1 MKKKLGLTSKIFIG
15 ILLGAILGLILK
27 GMPDS
32 TFKNT
37 ILLNGILKVMGS
49 GFITAIKML
58 VVPLVFVSLVCG
70 SSSMG
75 DVKKLGRI
83 GIKTLCFYLITT
95 AVAITLALGIGKLI
109 NPGIGLDM
117 SSLITQKPTIGESK
131 SLVDIVLGMI
141 PTNPIQALASGE
153 MLQIIVFSLLLGI
166 AISMVGKKAE
176 PIKNLFE
183 SANEICMKMVSIIM
197 LLAPYGVFALIT
209 NTFATTGFD
218 AIFSLLKYM
227 FAVSLT
233 LVLQAFVVYASMVK
247 FSTGLKLKPFFKKFA
262 SVAAVTFSTAS
273 SNAALPLTIE
283 SMEEIGVDN
292 SVASF
297 TLPLGATI
305 NMDGTAIMQGVA
317 CIFISQLYGID
328 LGINALLTIILT
340 ATLASVGTAGVP
352 GVGMITLS
360 MVLTS
365 VGLPLEGIG
374 LIMGVDRL
382 LDMARTTVNVMG
394 DCACTLVVSNSEGEF
409 NKDMYYGKDC
419 NNLNK
424 LSESELN
431 KDMHQDEDCN
441 NLNEL
446 VD

>member
-27 GMPDS
+27 SVPDG
-32 TFKNT
+32 TIKNT
-37 ILLNGILKVMGS
+37 ILLDGVLKVMGS
-49 GFITAIKML
+49 GFINAIKML
-58 VVPLVFVSLVCG
+58 VVPLVFISLVCG

-83 GIKTLCFYLITT
+83 GIQTFCFYLVTT
-95 AVAITLALGIGKLI
+95 AVAISLALAVGKLI
-109 NPGIGLDM
+109 NPGVGLDM
-117 SSLITQKPTIGESK
+117 SNLITQEPTIGESK
-131 SLVDIVLGMI
+131 PLVEVILSII
-141 PTNPIQALASGE
+141 PTNPIQSLASGE
-153 MLQIIVFSLLLGI
+153 MLQIIMFSLLLGV
-166 AISMVGKKAE
+166 SMSVVGKKAD
-176 PIKNLFE
+176 PLRKLFE
-183 SANEICMKMVSIIM
+183 SANEVCMKMVSIIM
-197 LLAPYGVFALIT
+197 LVAPYGVFALIA

-227 FAVSLT
+227 FAVSLA
-233 LVLQAFVVYASMVK
+233 LVLQVVIVYSGMVK
-247 FSTGLKLKPFFKKFA
+247 IFTGLKLKPFFKKFA
-262 SVAAVTFSTAS
+262 GVAAVTFSTAS

-283 SMEEIGVDN
+283 SMEELGVDN

-317 CIFISQLYGID
+317 CIFIAQLYGID
-328 LGINALLTIILT
+328 LGINSFLTIILT

-394 DCACTLVVSNSEGEF
+394 DCACTLVVSNKEGELD
-409 NKDMYYGKDC
+409 KSMYYRGFTQNSKIGA
-419 NNLNK
+419 
-424 LSESELN
+424 
-431 KDMHQDEDCN
+431 
-441 NLNEL
+441 
-446 VD
+446 